1 MMNNDNF
8 FYEVLKNFYDDGICE
23 KIYKGSVKKNNTF
36 RINLNKTN
44 LQDVISKLKEEDI
57 KYKTFKFYDL
67 ILNCKNDELFTYD
80 LDYLMKFINREEFNI
95 DIFFIDDKNLKKIK
109 NTDIYNDGLIYFQNI
124 STLIPIF
131 FLNLE
136 HGDNILDMCAAPGG
150 KSLFIQNVMKNKVN
164 ITAVELNHI
173 RYERMCNNFQK
184 QNANVFA
191 IKDNSLNLDD
201 NLKFDKILLDAPC
214 SGSGTIDILDEN
226 VYTYFTEDLIKKS
239 IVRQKKLLEKAL
251 KLLKRKG
258 RLVYSTCSIL
268 NSENEEILSL
278 FKKKLE
284 NIVQLKIFPNEC
296 FEGFYIFSGEKL

>member
-1 MMNNDNF
+1 MNNDNF
-8 FYEVLKNFYDDGICE
+8 FYEVLKKFYNNDICE

-36 RINLNKTN
+36 RVNLNKTN
-44 LQDVISKLKEEDI
+44 LQDVISKLKKEDF
-57 KYKTFKFYDL
+57 KYKNFKFYDL
-67 ILNCKNDELFTYD
+67 ILNCKNDELLTYD
-80 LDYLMKFINREEFNI
+80 LDYLMKFINREEFNV
-95 DIFFIDDKNLKKIK
+95 DIFFVDDDNLKKIK
-109 NTDIYNDGLIYFQNI
+109 NTDIYNDGLIYFQNT
-124 STLIPIF
+124 STLIPII
-131 FLNLE
+131 FLNLKP
-136 HGDNILDMCAAPGG
+136 GDNILDMCAAPGG

-164 ITAVELNHI
+164 VTAVELNHI
-173 RYERMCNNFQK
+173 RYERMCNNFKK
-184 QNANVFA
+184 QNANVFT

-214 SGSGTIDILDEN
+214 SGSGTINVFDEN
-226 VYTYFTEDLIKKS
+226 IYTYFTEDLIEKS
-239 IVRQKKLLEKAL
+239 IIRQKKLLEKAL

-268 NSENEEILSL
+268 NSENEEILLL